1 MSSYNPSNG
10 SIFRTEYPE
19 KTAPNNEAIIMNNDT
34 MEINLIFNNTGTAEG
49 RKNMA
54 SWLIPRLIKSPVTI
68 KLIIWITM
76 EDIMVVF

>member
-34 MEINLIFNNTGTAEG
+34 MEIYLITRALL
-49 RKNMA
+49 RA
-54 SWLIPRLIKSPVTI
+54 DR
-68 KLIIWITM
+68 IWQ
-76 EDIMVVF
+76 VG

>member
-1 MSSYNPSNG
+1 
-10 SIFRTEYPE
+10 
-19 KTAPNNEAIIMNNDT
+19 MNNDT